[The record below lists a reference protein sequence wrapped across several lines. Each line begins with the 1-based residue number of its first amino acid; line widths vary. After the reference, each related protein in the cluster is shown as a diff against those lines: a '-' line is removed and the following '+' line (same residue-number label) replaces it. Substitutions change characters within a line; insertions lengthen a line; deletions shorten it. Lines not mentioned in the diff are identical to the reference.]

1 LSGDSLEALSQI
13 TGALDYPM
21 IIVTTA
27 AAGERSGCLVGFHT
41 QCSIDPARFLVCISK
56 ANHTA
61 DVVSQAETVVLHFL
75 TKDDRSLAELFGEQT
90 GDEVDKFERCR
101 WRAGPDGV
109 PVLSDVPAWVA
120 ARIIDRFDPG
130 DHVALVVEP
139 FTGEAADEPAPQLSF
154 QDVRDLEPGHP
165 A

>member
-1 LSGDSLEALSQI
+1 MSDLTSGALSAI

-27 AAGERSGCLVGFHT
+27 ADGERAGCLVGFHT
-41 QCSIDPARFLVCISK
+41 QCSIDPARFLVCVSK

-61 DVVSQAETVVLHFL
+61 GVVSRANTVVLHFL
-75 TKDDRSLAELFGEQT
+75 TKADRPLAELFGEQT
-90 GDEVDKFERCR
+90 GDEIDKFARCE
-101 WRAGPDGV
+101 WRSGPQGV
-109 PVLSDVPAWVA
+109 PVLKDVPAWLA
-120 ARIIDRFDPG
+120 CRIVDRVDPG

-139 FTGEAADEPAPQLSF
+139 IAGQSADEPVPQLGF
-154 QDVRDLEPGHP
+154 QDVRDMEPGHP